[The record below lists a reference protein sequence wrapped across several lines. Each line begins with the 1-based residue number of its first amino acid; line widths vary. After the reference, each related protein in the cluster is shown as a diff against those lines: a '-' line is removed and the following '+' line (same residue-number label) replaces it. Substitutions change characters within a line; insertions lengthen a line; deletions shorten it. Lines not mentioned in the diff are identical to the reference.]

1 MHAIPYHVWLATA
14 DPSGSIL
21 LGVLHCIIW
30 PHLHVLALVKF
41 LFGATQLYQPFL
53 VVLTKS

>member
-30 PHLHVLALVKF
+30 PHLHMLALVSLWGYPALPAF
-41 LFGATQLYQPFL
+41 FGGPD
-53 VVLTKS
+53 